1 MNIYFLVTN
10 LPTIIAFSFA
20 NIHPFSHYSRKMAAI
35 FILHGYLSIVFSL
48 LTYSVLLSSFYASLL
63 LLLFSPLSIIRLP
76 LSFYLFRS
84 SSFYL
89 SRSLSFYHCFLS
101 YSLFYPSFLILLF
114 YHPLFRLSYHSSF
127 FLSFFSPS
135 VILSFL
141 CLSYLFLSF

>member
-35 FILHGYLSIVFSL
+35 FILHGYLSIVFSPF
-48 LTYSVLLSSFYASLL
+48 LTYSVLLSSSYASLL
-63 LLLFSPLSIIRLP
+63 LLLFSPLSIIP
-76 LSFYLFRS
+76 LSLYLSIFFDHYLSIIVFYPILFFILPF
-84 SSFYL
+84 SFYYFIIQSFVYL
-89 SRSLSFYHCFLS
+89 IILVSFCLSFL
-101 YSLFYPSFLILLF
+101 P
-114 YHPLFRLSYHSSF
+114 
-127 FLSFFSPS
+127 